1 MSAVAA
7 PLSPFEILAYYERR
21 CLAHS
26 ASTPEQVEAP
36 GLWRGIGF
44 RVGKRSFVSGI
55 DEINELLAVPPL
67 TSVPGTQSW
76 LLGVAN
82 VRGNL
87 VPVIDFGRFIFD
99 ERTLLTERSR
109 LLLVRQHGGTV
120 GLLVDEVFGQRTV
133 DDRQRQ
139 EAESESD
146 PRLARFV
153 QENVAIDERAFAVF
167 SMSRLVRAPD
177 FRQAAL

>member
-7 PLSPFEILAYYERR
+7 LSPFELLALYERR

-26 ASTPEQVEAP
+26 AGASERIEAL

-44 RVGKRSFVSGI
+44 RVGRRSFVSGI
-55 DEINELLAVPPL
+55 EEINELLAVPTL
-67 TSVPGTQSW
+67 THVPGTQAW
-76 LLGVAN
+76 LMGVAN

-87 VPVIDFGRFIFD
+87 IPAIDLGRFLFD
-99 ERTLLTERSR
+99 ERTPSSERTR

-120 GLLVDEVFGQRTV
+120 GLLVDEVFGQRTI
-133 DDRQRQ
+133 DDEQRGS
-139 EAESESD
+139 SEEETD

-153 QENVAIDERAFAVF
+153 EGNVRLAEQAFGLF

>member
-7 PLSPFEILAYYERR
+7 LSPFELLAYYERLS
-21 CLAHS
+21 LAHS
-26 ASTPEQVEAP
+26 AGTPERVEAL

-44 RVGKRSFVSGI
+44 RVGRHSFVSGI
-55 DEINELLAVPPL
+55 EEINELLAVPAL
-67 TSVPGTQSW
+67 THVPGTQAW
-76 LLGVAN
+76 LMGVAN

-87 VPVIDFGRFIFD
+87 IPAIDLGRFLFN
-99 ERTLLTERSR
+99 ERTPSSERTR

-120 GLLVDEVFGQRTV
+120 GLLVDEVFGQRTI
-133 DDRQRQ
+133 DDDQR
-139 EAESESD
+139 EGSEEETD
-146 PRLARFV
+146 PRLTRFV
-153 QENVAIDERAFAVF
+153 QGNLRLGEQRFGLF